1 MINKSVDCWFVVVP
15 GFSLSICADEA
26 EMRKELDNNIKQQQQ
41 TNEYQAT
48 GQPVGVAINATIDKN
63 EMNVQII
70 SPPVT
75 IQLSESWAPS
85 S

>member
-1 MINKSVDCWFVVVP
+1 
-15 GFSLSICADEA
+15 
-26 EMRKELDNNIKQQQQ
+26 MRKELDNNIKQQQQ

-48 GQPVGVAINATIDKN
+48 GQPVGAAINATIDKN

-75 IQLSESWAPS
+75 IQLSES
-85 S
+85 

>member
-1 MINKSVDCWFVVVP
+1 MINKSVDCWFVVVSC
-15 GFSLSICADEA
+15 FSLSICADEA

-48 GQPVGVAINATIDKN
+48 GQPVGAAINATIDKN